1 MVKLVMLEGLLI
13 MRVLLMHIYYQD
25 NMLKQLVRMVL
36 IVDKA
41 KLLQRELLE
50 TYELTANKAMTV
62 GKGKTFNAAI
72 KNDKAKQFL
81 NESGLKASNRD
92 ALIPQVDNR
101 LLFTQ
106 SKDARIRMLGQFLSW
121 SQAKSAQTNKILQR
135 VESGD
140 VRNFNKIISF
150 YCLFFSGI
158 RTVERVCKIWRCYN

>member
-1 MVKLVMLEGLLI
+1 
-13 MRVLLMHIYYQD
+13 
-25 NMLKQLVRMVL
+25 
-36 IVDKA
+36 
-41 KLLQRELLE
+41 
-50 TYELTANKAMTV
+50 MTV

-72 KNDKAKQFL
+72 KNDKAKKQFL

-106 SKDARIRMLGQFLSW
+106 SKDPRIRMLGQFLSW

-140 VRNFNKIISF
+140 VRTLIKLLASIPV
-150 YCLFFSGI
+150 FSGI
-158 RTVERVCKIWRCYN
+158 QQLREYAKYGDVITDAEYNGGELLLKHINYLECQDG